1 MTAALAFAEQRVGRT
16 AASEPRAVAEPGL
29 TAPSTAAAVLRLAE
43 SLGLLG
49 SGGEGIAGFA
59 WSFAELPRAG
69 ERVVLEGTTTRCRAL
84 QHERRGRCGLTWPCA
99 PPAGGRSAKAASRQ
113 PCRSPIPAPARWPS
127 TCAPTSAR
135 GPWAELLAERLAERA
150 EFAAATSTFDGSVEL
165 ACGADSVQ
173 LRIFR
178 GSVLGV
184 GRSMPLGPTF
194 SLAGEEIAWTRLL
207 LAPRNDFIAR
217 AMRGEFVARGDR
229 YQYVRMTK
237 AVQAICDCARELAA
251 GRER

>member
-1 MTAALAFAEQRVGRT
+1 MPLAD
-16 AASEPRAVAEPGL
+16 PG
-29 TAPSTAAAVLRLAE
+29 AGPLAE
-43 SLGLLG
+43 HLRTDVG
-49 SGGEGIAGFA
+49 S
-59 WSFAELPRAG
+59 R
-69 ERVVLEGTTTRCRAL
+69 
-84 QHERRGRCGLTWPCA
+84 
-99 PPAGGRSAKAASRQ
+99 
-113 PCRSPIPAPARWPS
+113 
-127 TCAPTSAR
+127 
-135 GPWAELLAERLAERA
+135 PWAELLAERLAERA
-150 EFAAATSTFDGSVEL
+150 EFAAATRTFDGSVEL

-217 AMRGEFVARGDR
+217 AMRGEFVARGDQ